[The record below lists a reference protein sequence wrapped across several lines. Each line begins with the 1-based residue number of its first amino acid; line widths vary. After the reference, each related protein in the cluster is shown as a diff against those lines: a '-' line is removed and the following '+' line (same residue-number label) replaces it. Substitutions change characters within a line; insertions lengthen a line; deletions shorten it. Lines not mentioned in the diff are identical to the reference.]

1 MNKKDYDKITL
12 FKTDLYAKQ
21 LDFDNTK
28 ILKYISKID
37 KDTVIVK
44 ASNFGGWHSHFYFD
58 PFPSCLEPLNKEINK
73 FVKETIHKDFKVRGD
88 LSVHNGWFIVNKKGD
103 FNKPHKHPPYTFSGV
118 YYLKCN
124 DDSGELIFNN
134 QAEMNNYA
142 VNYTN
147 FNSSNSKDF
156 YIKPQ
161 VGQLYI
167 WPAWIEHYVTPNK
180 SDSERIVYSFNI

>member
-1 MNKKDYDKITL
+1 MSKKDYDQITL

-37 KDTVIVK
+37 KDSVIVK

-58 PFPSCLEPLNKEINK
+58 PFPSCLEPLNEQINK
-73 FVKETIHKDFKVRGD
+73 FVKETIHKDFQVRGD
-88 LSVHNGWFIVNKKGD
+88 LVIHNGWFIVNKKGD

-118 YYLKCN
+118 YYLKCD

-142 VNYTN
+142 VDYTD
-147 FNSSNSKDF
+147 FNSSNSKEF

-161 VGQLYI
+161 EGQLYI